1 MKPEAHHTRK
11 NGHGKQPKMKGCTK
25 HRLTSAVLA
34 YGAEEAGFIDADT
47 TEHHKP
53 ARREQRGAEG

>member
-1 MKPEAHHTRK
+1 MRPEAHHTRK
-11 NGHGKQPKMKGCTK
+11 NGHGKQPKFKGPTK
-25 HRLTSAVLA
+25 DRLTALVRA
-34 YGAEEAGFIDADT
+34 FGAEEAGFIDADT